1 MTVFVCVDDE
11 NGMLFNRRR
20 QSRDRVLIEDVLRT
34 AGGVP
39 LWVSPYSAPL
49 FAEADPAVHTAEQPL
64 EAAGAEG
71 ACFVE
76 TPPLAPWLAR
86 IQTLI
91 VYRWNRLY
99 PADRR
104 LDIDPAQGFSLRET
118 SEFAGS
124 SHEKITKEVWSR

>member
-34 AGGVP
+34 AGGAP

-64 EAAGAEG
+64 EAAGAEE

-76 TPPLAPWLAR
+76 VPPLAPWLAR

-99 PADRR
+99 PSDRR

>member
-34 AGGVP
+34 AGGAP

-49 FAEADPAVHTAEQPL
+49 FAEADPAVHTAEQPP
-64 EAAGAEG
+64 EE

-76 TPPLAPWLAR
+76 VPPLAPWLAR

>member
-34 AGGVP
+34 AGGAP

-49 FAEADPAVHTAEQPL
+49 FAEADPAVPPAEQPL
-64 EAAGAEG
+64 EAAGAEE

-76 TPPLAPWLAR
+76 VPPLAPWLAR